1 MGKDVKIS
9 VRELVKFVLR
19 FGDIDTGI
27 VSSVRALQGINIHKK
42 LQTEGGENYIKE
54 VSLKHEFEYSSIKYK
69 IEGRAD
75 GIIIE
80 EDRCTIDEIKTVA
93 YDLNSVSQPNLLHIS
108 QAKVYGFIYCTQNDL
123 DKINLRITY
132 YNIKTDEI
140 KRFLE
145 EYTKDKLT
153 EFFYEIIKKY
163 TVFVSLIRELDEISK
178 ESIKKVKFPF
188 DSYRKGQREMAVS
201 IYNTI
206 KEKKRI
212 FINAPT
218 GIGKTISALF
228 PGIKAMG
235 EGFTDKIFYLTS
247 KTTNRGLAEEG
258 INKLRDNGL
267 RIKSVTITSKE
278 KICFAEEVMCKPEA
292 CPYAKGHYDRI
303 NEAILDILRNEDN
316 LNREVIES
324 YSKKHNVCPFE
335 FSLDLSLYSDIIIC
349 DYNYVFDPRVYLRRF
364 FGEGASDSLNALF
377 LIDEA
382 HNLVDRG
389 RDMFSAV
396 LFKDDFL
403 KGKKLTNNKKIIN
416 SLNSVNRAFLNIKK
430 EMTEDFL
437 VSKDEINEIYRPL
450 NKLIL
455 NLEEY
460 FTHNEYNKELQQIY
474 FDALAFNRI
483 SEFYDERYVTYIEKL
498 NKNISIKLFC
508 IDPSYLLKEALK
520 RGDSAVFFSAT
531 LSPIKYYKEVL
542 GGDES
547 DYNLSLVSPF
557 PRKNRLLLIEDNM
570 STKYGNRD
578 NTYTALADYIYT
590 LYSCRQGNYMVFFPS
605 YLYMENV
612 YKEFN
617 EKYKVNTYCQE
628 KDMKD
633 SERNAFIERFDNEK
647 DSISFCVLGG
657 IFSEGI
663 DLTGDR
669 LIGVMIVSVGLSKIC
684 TENDIIKEYFNNKN
698 NKGFQFAYVYP
709 GMNKV
714 LQAAGRLIRKEEDRG
729 VILLIDSRYK
739 TREYI
744 NLFPRDWFP
753 NIQIR
758 NKNDIIQYV
767 KEFYEEVK
775 DEQF

>member
-1 MGKDVKIS
+1 MGKDIKIS
-9 VRELVKFVLR
+9 VRELVEFVLR
-19 FGDIDTGI
+19 CGDIDTSI
-27 VSSVRALQGINIHKK
+27 VSSVRALQGISIHKK
-42 LQTEGGENYIKE
+42 LQTEGGKNYIKE
-54 VSLKHEFEYSSIKYK
+54 VSLKYEFEFSSIKYK

-75 GIIIE
+75 GIITE
-80 EDRCTIDEIKTVA
+80 EDYYIIDEIKTVA
-93 YDLNSVSQPNLLHIS
+93 YDLNSILEPNLLHIS
-108 QAKVYGFIYCTQNDL
+108 QAKMYGYIYCIQNNL
-123 DKINLRITY
+123 GKIKIRITY
-132 YNIKTDEI
+132 YNIKTDEV

-145 EYTKDKLT
+145 EYTVRQLA
-153 EFFYEIIKKY
+153 EFFYEIIEKY
-163 TVFVSLIRELDEISK
+163 TVFISFLRGFNEVSK
-178 ESIKKVKFPF
+178 EAIKKISFPF
-188 DSYRKGQREMAVS
+188 DFYRKGQREMAVS

-206 KEKKRI
+206 KEKKKI

-218 GIGKTISALF
+218 GIGKTISAIF

-235 EGFTDKIFYLTS
+235 EGLADKIFYLTS
-247 KTTNRGLAEEG
+247 KTTNRGMAEEG
-258 INKLRDNGL
+258 INKLRDKGL
-267 RIKSVTITSKE
+267 KIKSVTLTAKE
-278 KICFAEEVMCKPEA
+278 KICFAEEVLCKPED

-303 NEAILDILRNEDN
+303 NQAILDILENEDN
-316 LNREVIES
+316 LSRDIIES
-324 YSKKHNVCPFE
+324 YAKKHNVCPFE

-364 FGEGASDSLNALF
+364 FGDGAVESLNAVF

-389 RDMFSAV
+389 RDMFSAS
-396 LFKDDFL
+396 LLKDDFL

-416 SLNSVNRAFLNIKK
+416 SLNAVNKVFLNIKK
-430 EMTEDFL
+430 EMTESFL
-437 VSKDEINEIYRPL
+437 TVKEEKGEIYGPL

-474 FDALAFNRI
+474 FDALAFIRI
-483 SEFYDERYVTYIEKL
+483 SEFYDERYVTYIEKQD
-498 NKNISIKLFC
+498 KNISIKLFC
-508 IDPSYLLKEALK
+508 IDPSYLLREALK

-542 GGDES
+542 GGDEN
-547 DYNLSLVSPF
+547 DYNLSLNSPF
-557 PRKNRLLLIEDNM
+557 SRKNRLLLIEDNM

-578 NTYTALADYIYT
+578 NTYTDLADYIYT
-590 LYSCRQGNYMVFFPS
+590 LYSCRRGNYMVFFPS

-612 YKEFN
+612 YKAFN
-617 EKYKVNTYCQE
+617 GKYNVNAYCQA

-633 SERNAFIERFDNEK
+633 EERATFIERFNIQK

-657 IFSEGI
+657 VFSEGI
-663 DLTGDR
+663 DLTGDK
-669 LIGVMIVSVGLSKIC
+669 LIGVVIVSVGLSKIC

-698 NKGFQFAYVYP
+698 NMGFQFAYVYP

-744 NLFPRDWFP
+744 NLFPREWFP
-753 NIQIR
+753 NIQIKD
-758 NKNDIIQYV
+758 KNDIIQYV
-767 KEFYEEVK
+767 KEFYEGG
-775 DEQF
+775 